1 MNLKT
6 KICAFLFMTTLVF
19 SCDELDKLTEFN
31 VDDNFSTSVNVDIT
45 EDSEGLPQSWSESAI
60 IDIGTNSDISDNLN
74 LIQNVSIKSLT
85 YVINNYI
92 GKDDATITEAM
103 LSFNGNSI
111 SIENI
116 NLSSSDTN
124 NTVYT
129 ITDAALLNSIGSILA
144 KSSKLTVI
152 VSGTVSSTPVK
163 FDVIFTIDTEVTIDI
178 I

>member
-1 MNLKT
+1 
-6 KICAFLFMTTLVF
+6 MTTLVF

-45 EDSEGLPQSWSESAI
+45 EDSEGMPQSWSESAI

-85 YVINNYI
+85 YVINNYT
-92 GKDDATITEAM
+92 GQDDATITEAM

-129 ITDAALLNSIGSILA
+129 ITDAALLNSIGSILE
-144 KSSKLTVI
+144 KSSKLTVT